1 MAYPV
6 MVPPK
11 VFPRFQTKL
20 INIDSSG
27 MSMRNRLR
35 LIPVFVS
42 QPIAVNIILDTKVM
56 IVNLCAMILQKMQC
70 RHCCVQYQNM
80 FLGKWRKKSIR
91 SKLAKN
97 SIPGLRRAFWCQG
110 SKIMQIK
117 KVPCPRHFVHL

>member
-6 MVPPK
+6 IVPPK

-56 IVNLCAMILQKMQC
+56 IVNLCAMILEKM
-70 RHCCVQYQNM
+70 
-80 FLGKWRKKSIR
+80 
-91 SKLAKN
+91 
-97 SIPGLRRAFWCQG
+97 
-110 SKIMQIK
+110 
-117 KVPCPRHFVHL
+117 